1 MRPGFMIYHSNMK
14 ALLNMSDKDLGV
26 LLKLL
31 YRVSLGEAVEP
42 PPRLRVVF
50 DMMAERVREDAAAYD
65 RRVEKNRNNANA
77 RWNQTNAIA
86 SDGIRSHP
94 IASNGMESNLI
105 ESNLIQS
112 NRIESKRKRGA
123 LDYAQRND
131 DMSDVLMKI

>member
-1 MRPGFMIYHSNMK
+1 MIYHSNMK

-65 RRVEKNRNNANA
+65 RKVEQAQRAGKASAQKRNDERMSTDVNGRQRALTDV
-77 RWNQTNAIA
+77 NQ
-86 SDGIRSHP
+86 
-94 IASNGMESNLI
+94 SNLI

-112 NRIESKRKRGA
+112 NRIESKRKRSA

>member
-42 PPRLRVVF
+42 PQRLRVVF
-50 DMMAERVREDAAAYD
+50 DMMAERVREDAERYEETVAKRRKAAQAS
-65 RRVEKNRNNANA
+65 VNA
-77 RWNQTNAIA
+77 RQQVSTHANTCQQVSTHANQ
-86 SDGIRSHP
+86 
-94 IASNGMESNLI
+94 SNLI
-105 ESNLIQS
+105 QSNLIQS
-112 NRIESKRKRGA
+112 NRIISA

-131 DMSDVLMKI
+131 DMNEVMMNL